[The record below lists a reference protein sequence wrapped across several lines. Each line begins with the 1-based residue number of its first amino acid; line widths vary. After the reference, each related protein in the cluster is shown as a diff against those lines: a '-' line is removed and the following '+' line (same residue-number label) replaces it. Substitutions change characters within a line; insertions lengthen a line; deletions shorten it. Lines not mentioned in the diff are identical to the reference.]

1 MVRICLAL
9 VMAIASLMP
18 SSAAAHPIHMS
29 FTEIR
34 MTTGKSVELSVRV
47 FADDFSIAAARHAG
61 TRLSADSIID
71 SRRGAAYLLAKIRV
85 SGKSGP
91 PIRLIPCG
99 VERTSD
105 MLRYCFRAVL
115 LSAGPVRVANS
126 VMNEM
131 FDDQV
136 NVVQSITGKKRASRM
151 FVRGDGWKAL

>member
-1 MVRICLAL
+1 MVRLCLTLAL
-9 VMAIASLMP
+9 AIASLLP

-34 MTTGKSVELSVRV
+34 ITSSKSVELSVRV
-47 FADDFSIAAARHAG
+47 FTDDFSVAAARHAG
-61 TRLSADSIID
+61 IRLGADSIID
-71 SRRGAAYLLAKIRV
+71 ARSGAAYLLAKIRV

-99 VERTSD
+99 VARTSD

-115 LSAGPVRVANS
+115 PAAGPVRVANS